1 MGGTRLRPVRPRK
14 VKDTKAKGIN
24 VEWTDEGIVLS
35 VRPHGESAAV
45 VTLMTEAHGRHA
57 GLMRGG
63 ASARHK
69 GMLQPGNAVRAVWRA
84 RLAEQLGSY
93 SLELGESHAA
103 DLFDDPLKLSGLSA
117 ACAVADRALPER
129 EPHPAVHAGLEALI
143 QAMRNEALGDL
154 WIAVYVRWELG
165 LLSAL
170 PVTLL
175 MVLAFLAP
183 LVVVAI
189 FSIMPPKVFS
199 LANTPDFSAYAVF
212 FKQGY
217 YKSLL
222 WSLGMALASTVI
234 LLVVCW
240 PLAYAMAKIFKRFTL
255 VLTIA
260 IVMSLFVSENIR
272 LFGWVL
278 TLMKGGLIEGH
289 FRALTGIGFDSPLY
303 GVPIIVF
310 GLVYVYLPFMLFP
323 LAQGISM
330 VPDDTRQAAY
340 DLGATRWQVLWQIEI
355 PLAAPGIVVGSLLS
369 FVLAAGALAES
380 KILGGQAVIAIADDI
395 ETAFTFGQNWPLG
408 SALSMILIVIIGTL
422 ALFGVSKVDLD
433 AIMGRKR

>member
-1 MGGTRLRPVRPRK
+1 MRTLDRK
-14 VKDTKAKGIN
+14 
-24 VEWTDEGIVLS
+24 
-35 VRPHGESAAV
+35 
-45 VTLMTEAHGRHA
+45 
-57 GLMRGG
+57 
-63 ASARHK
+63 
-69 GMLQPGNAVRAVWRA
+69 
-84 RLAEQLGSY
+84 
-93 SLELGESHAA
+93 
-103 DLFDDPLKLSGLSA
+103 
-117 ACAVADRALPER
+117 
-129 EPHPAVHAGLEALI
+129 
-143 QAMRNEALGDL
+143 
-154 WIAVYVRWELG
+154 LG
-165 LLSAL
+165 LLSSLPLAL
-170 PVTLL
+170 
-175 MVLAFLAP
+175 VLVVSFLAP

-189 FSIMPPKVFS
+189 FSVMPQKVFS
-199 LANTPDFSAYAVF
+199 LTNMPDFSSYAVF
-212 FKQGY
+212 FDQGY

-222 WSLGMALASTVI
+222 WSLGMALVSTVI

-240 PLAYAMAKIFKRFTL
+240 PLSYAMAKVFKKFTL

-260 IVMSLFVSENIR
+260 VVMSLFVSENIR

-289 FRALTGIGFDSPLY
+289 IRAWTGVGFDSPLY

-323 LAQGISM
+323 LAQGIAM

-340 DLGATRWQVLWQIEI
+340 DLGATRWQVLWQIEV

-408 SALSMILIVIIGTL
+408 SALSMILIVIIGGL